1 VELNEKLKQI
11 LRRAKET
18 GDVELIEIA
27 SHLLNAE
34 TGNNGQDP
42 PKKTKR
48 LANEEFDK
56 FVMRNNVENDDNRT
70 GQPLEIKNRVNEFV
84 DDGEEHKD
92 EENVTPSVKLT
103 ERRRPAFKMTD
114 QTCSKCN
121 NVYKVH
127 PQHTRE
133 FYVCD
138 KCIRK

>member
-1 VELNEKLKQI
+1 MELNEKLKQL

-48 LANEEFDK
+48 LANEEFDNFFMHNK
-56 FVMRNNVENDDNRT
+56 VENDDNRS
-70 GQPLEIKNRVNEFV
+70 GQPLEIKNRTNEFV
-84 DDGEEHKD
+84 DDGLEHKD
-92 EENVTPSVKLT
+92 EENVTPSIKPVT
-103 ERRRPAFKMTD
+103 RRRPAFKMVD
-114 QTCSKCN
+114 QVCSKCN
-121 NVYKVH
+121 NSYKIH
-127 PQHTRE
+127 PQHARE